1 MSRHDETDVT
11 GTNLVGVFESPTVD
25 TVVRRIQ
32 GPFREPGNITLFEAT
47 SPDSREGPV
56 PV

>member
-1 MSRHDETDVT
+1 MKLIDVT
-11 GTNLVGVFESPTVD
+11 GTNLVGIFESPTVD
-25 TVVRRIQ
+25 AVVRRIQ
-32 GPFREPGNITLFEAT
+32 GPFGEPGNITLIEAT

>member
-1 MSRHDETDVT
+1 MSRHDEADVT